1 MKKTTKL
8 ILKIGILSCFIFV
21 GGRASAATTSQLE
34 ISGWIPYWRT
44 ATGTAEALGHLDT
57 FTEINPFGYT
67 VKTNG
72 QLYDAMN
79 IGEEPWTTLI
89 KEAHAKKV
97 RVIPTIMWGNPDAI
111 HAVLSNK
118 ILRDAQIADIVNLVN
133 SKGFDGID
141 IDYEAKYAKT
151 KDYYSIFLRDLYKAM
166 GKKWVMCEVESRT
179 PVTSRYD
186 TVPADYDPN
195 DVANDYVEI
204 NKYCDR
210 VRIMAYDQSR
220 VDVSL
225 NRANQGLYAPVS
237 DPKWVEKLVN
247 LASETIDK
255 KKIVIGI
262 PTYGYEYIVS
272 PGGIGGYSYVSDG
285 ALNPVYATDIA
296 KALNLTPQRTSAGE
310 LSLLYYPNATSTP
323 VTGVRAD
330 TQTNLLVWSDAKAI
344 EDKVNLARKLGVRG
358 VAIFKIDGG
367 ADKGMWDVLN
377 KAKQDTKPL

>member
-1 MKKTTKL
+1 MKTIKTFLKAGIILGFVL
-8 ILKIGILSCFIFV
+8 IGHQ
-21 GGRASAATTSQLE
+21 ASAATTASLE
-34 ISGWIPYWRT
+34 VSGWIPYWRT
-44 ATGTAEALGHLDT
+44 ATGTAEALGNLDT
-57 FTEINPFGYT
+57 LTEINPFGYT

-72 QLYDAMN
+72 QLFDAAL

-89 KEAHAKKV
+89 KEAHDKGV

-118 ILRDAQIADIVNLVN
+118 ILRDAQINDIVNLVY

-210 VRIMAYDQSR
+210 VRIMAYDQAR
-220 VDVSL
+220 VDLSL
-225 NRANQGLYAPVS
+225 DRANPGLYAPVS
-237 DPKWVEKLVN
+237 DSRWVEKLVN
-247 LASETIDK
+247 LAAETIDK
-255 KKIVIGI
+255 KKLVIGI

-272 PGGIGGYSYVSDG
+272 PGGVGGYSYVSDG
-285 ALNPVYATDIA
+285 ALNPIYATDIA
-296 KALNLTPQRTSAGE
+296 KALNITPTRTTSGE
-310 LSLLYYPNATSTP
+310 LSLLYYPTATSTP
-323 VTGVRAD
+323 VNGVRTD
-330 TQTNLLVWSDAKAI
+330 IQSNLLVWSDAESIK
-344 EDKVNLARKLGVRG
+344 DKVELATKLGVRG
-358 VAIFKIDGG
+358 VALFKLDGG
-367 ADKGMWDVLN
+367 ADPKMWDVL
-377 KAKQDTKPL
+377 KEAKL

>member
-1 MKKTTKL
+1 MKTRIET
-8 ILKIGILSCFIFV
+8 ILKICILLGFV
-21 GGRASAATTSQLE
+21 LMGQKASAATPASLE

-44 ATGTAEALGHLDT
+44 ATGTAEALVNLDT
-57 FTEINPFGYT
+57 FKEINPFGYT
-67 VKTNG
+67 VKING
-72 QLYDAMN
+72 QLFDPMN
-79 IGEEPWTTLI
+79 IDEEPWTTLI
-89 KEAHAKKV
+89 KEAKAKKI

-151 KDYYSIFLRDLYKAM
+151 KDYYSIFLKDLYKAM
-166 GKKWVMCEVESRT
+166 GNKWVMCEVESRT

-186 TVPADYDPN
+186 TVPADYNPN

-210 VRIMAYDQSR
+210 VRIMAYDQAR
-220 VDVSL
+220 VDLSL
-225 NRANQGLYAPVS
+225 DRANPGLYAPVA
-237 DPKWVEKLVN
+237 DPKWVEKLVD
-247 LASETIDK
+247 LASQTISK
-255 KKIVIGI
+255 NKIVIGI

-272 PGGIGGYSYVSDG
+272 PGGVGGYSYVSDG

-296 KALNLTPQRTSAGE
+296 KALNITPERTSAGE
-310 LSLLYYPNATSTP
+310 LSFIYYPNATSTP
-323 VTGVRAD
+323 INGVKTD
-330 TQTNLLVWSDAKAI
+330 TQTNLIVWSDAQAI
-344 EDKVNLARKLGVRG
+344 KDKIDLAKKLGVRG

-367 ADKGMWDVLN
+367 ADPKMWEVLN
-377 KAKQDTKPL
+377 NAN